1 MKLYS
6 TIWRM
11 PLWAWVPVA
20 LAIVAEATS
29 NSLRAYGL
37 GSHLDRFTM
46 AIHGHDV
53 SLAGAVLVCAAI
65 AVSLS
70 QTRAAWVAL
79 TPGTLRQRIV
89 SGLAGA
95 LLLAVSVTAMASHV
109 LEAQRSKVADEGSD
123 RGRYDRTL
131 AAYNKAASELSGIGA
146 VRTMEDVKA
155 AMEAAPIPR
164 GIFVRTKE
172 CTEVTRDDSFEACKY
187 ILELRQDMAKA
198 IRKRQLE
205 SEVPRLKAE
214 LDRQTRPKEASA
226 SEDAVAGVWPWL
238 MGLGVVFI
246 ATFGAVIYAKVEM
259 VATRQ
264 ETVSER
270 FPARLPPKIALA
282 TVSEQSVIDALRR
295 AGRPVSNNELAELMG
310 VTKGESSKR
319 VSALNGKVRKVSQGR
334 EVAISLVN

>member
-109 LEAQRSKVADEGSD
+109 LEAQRSKVVDEGSD
-123 RGRYDRTL
+123 RGRYD
-131 AAYNKAASELSGIGA
+131 
-146 VRTMEDVKA
+146 
-155 AMEAAPIPR
+155 
-164 GIFVRTKE
+164 
-172 CTEVTRDDSFEACKY
+172 
-187 ILELRQDMAKA
+187 
-198 IRKRQLE
+198 
-205 SEVPRLKAE
+205 
-214 LDRQTRPKEASA
+214 
-226 SEDAVAGVWPWL
+226 
-238 MGLGVVFI
+238 
-246 ATFGAVIYAKVEM
+246 
-259 VATRQ
+259 
-264 ETVSER
+264 
-270 FPARLPPKIALA
+270 
-282 TVSEQSVIDALRR
+282 
-295 AGRPVSNNELAELMG
+295 
-310 VTKGESSKR
+310 
-319 VSALNGKVRKVSQGR
+319 
-334 EVAISLVN
+334 